1 MSHMKCRSQLIVG
14 FSPLPVAVVYL
25 VYEFCTLLIMHN
37 NKSGDSAHLECGCV
51 LHLWLGPF

>member
-1 MSHMKCRSQLIVG
+1 MSHMKCRIQLIVR

-25 VYEFCTLLIMHN
+25 VYEPCSKLIMLT
-37 NKSGDSAHLECGCV
+37 NKSGNSAYLECGCV